1 MKLTVKQKKFADEYI
16 ICGNATEAA
25 IKAGYSK
32 KTATVMASENLT
44 KPNIKNYIEE
54 RLEAIQ
60 SEKIADQREVMEFL
74 TAVMRGEIAEATLI
88 GKGYGEQAVGDVPV
102 SIKERIKA
110 GELIGKRHGMWTE
123 KVDVSSENSVVII
136 DDSN

>member
-44 KPNIKNYIEE
+44 KPNIKKYIDA

-60 SEKIADQREVMEFL
+60 NEKIADQREVMEFL
-74 TAVMRGEIAEATLI
+74 TAVMRGETTEATLI

-102 SIKERIKA
+102 SMKERIKA

>member
-1 MKLTVKQKKFADEYI
+1 MKLTVKPKKFADEYI

-44 KPNIKNYIEE
+44 KPNIKKYIDA

-60 SEKIADQREVMEFL
+60 NEKIADQQEVMEFL
-74 TAVMRGEIAEATLI
+74 TAVMRGETTEATLI

-102 SIKERIKA
+102 SMKERIKA

>member
-1 MKLTVKQKKFADEYI
+1 MKLTVKQRRFADEYI

-32 KTATVMASENLT
+32 KTASVMASENLT
-44 KPNIKNYIEE
+44 KPNIKKYIDE

-60 SEKIADQREVMEFL
+60 NDKIADQREVMEFL
-74 TAVMRGEIAEATLI
+74 TAVMRGETTEATLI
-88 GKGYGEQAVGDVPV
+88 GKGYGEQAVGDIPV
-102 SIKERIKA
+102 SMKERIKA
-110 GELIGKRHGMWTE
+110 GELIGKRHSMWTE
-123 KVDVSSENSVVII
+123 KVDLSSQNSVVII

>member
-60 SEKIADQREVMEFL
+60 NEKIADQREVMEFL
-74 TAVMRGEIAEATLI
+74 TAVMRGETTEATLI

-102 SIKERIKA
+102 SMKERIKA

>member
-74 TAVMRGEIAEATLI
+74 TAVMRGETTEATLI

-102 SIKERIKA
+102 SMKERIKA

>member
-44 KPNIKNYIEE
+44 KPNIKKYIDA

-60 SEKIADQREVMEFL
+60 NEKIADQQEVMEFL
-74 TAVMRGEIAEATLI
+74 TAVMRGETTEATLI

-102 SIKERIKA
+102 SMKERIKA

>member
-54 RLEAIQ
+54 RLEVIQ

-74 TAVMRGEIAEATLI
+74 TAVMRGETTEATLI

-102 SIKERIKA
+102 SMKERIKA

>member
-1 MKLTVKQKKFADEYI
+1 MKLTVKQRRFADEYI
-16 ICGNATEAA
+16 ICGNATGAA

-32 KTATVMASENLT
+32 KTASVMASENLT
-44 KPNIKNYIEE
+44 KPNIKKYIDE

-60 SEKIADQREVMEFL
+60 NEKIADQREVMEFL
-74 TAVMRGEIAEATLI
+74 TAVMRGETTEATLI

-102 SIKERIKA
+102 SMKERIKA